1 MAHPLLCYKAAA
13 AALTLS
19 LPPPLRRKRALLFSR
34 CFPPFSRLSRT
45 PSATPDHHGLALVFS
60 KTTNP
65 SNNFSS
71 CIAKRSIIFA
81 GWDKK
86 KITTSIPSL
95 SIFLEPIAVCIICV
109 QGACPMPFFGWESF
123 GPSPAEAVLYSP
135 DAKLPRTGELAL
147 RRAIPANTSMKAI
160 QVCHYLH

>member
-65 SNNFSS
+65 
-71 CIAKRSIIFA
+71 R
-81 GWDKK
+81 WDKK